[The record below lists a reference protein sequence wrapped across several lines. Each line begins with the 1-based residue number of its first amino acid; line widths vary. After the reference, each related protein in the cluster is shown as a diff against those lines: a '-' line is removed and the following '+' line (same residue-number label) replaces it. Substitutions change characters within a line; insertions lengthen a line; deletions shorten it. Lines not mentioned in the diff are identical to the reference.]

1 MKVILND
8 DVKYLG
14 EMGDVKN
21 VARGYFR
28 NYLSPRGL
36 AVIYCD
42 ESVAYFEGKKA
53 EIEARKAQKRAES
66 ASLKDKLEALEVV
79 ITMPAGS
86 NGKLFGAVTSQTIA
100 NFYSTNGFEIERK
113 KIEIQ
118 GLTIKNVGSYTIKIH
133 LYEST
138 VAEVKLVVKAQ
149 EDKDAKDN
157 KDSSKNKKEV
167 KSQVKAEKSDVATET
182 KEESVSPASQESSDA
197 EKVSE

>member
-1 MKVILND
+1 MKVILNE

-36 AVIYCD
+36 AVIYCA

-79 ITMPAGS
+79 ITMPAGN
-86 NGKLFGAVTSQTIA
+86 NGKLYGAVTNQTVA
-100 NFYSTNGFEIERK
+100 NFYAANGFEIERK

-149 EDKDAKDN
+149 EDKDSKDN
-157 KDSSKNKKEV
+157 KDSSKGKKEV
-167 KSQVKAEKSDVATET
+167 KSQVKVEKSDAET
-182 KEESVSPASQESSDA
+182 KDESASAVSQESSDA

>member
-118 GLTIKNVGSYTIKIH
+118 GLTVKNVGTYTIKIH

-149 EDKDAKDN
+149 EDKDAKET
-157 KDSSKNKKEV
+157 KDSSKGKKES
-167 KSQVKAEKSDVATET
+167 KSQVKAEKSDAET
-182 KEESVSPASQESSDA
+182 KVEENSAEEKSSE